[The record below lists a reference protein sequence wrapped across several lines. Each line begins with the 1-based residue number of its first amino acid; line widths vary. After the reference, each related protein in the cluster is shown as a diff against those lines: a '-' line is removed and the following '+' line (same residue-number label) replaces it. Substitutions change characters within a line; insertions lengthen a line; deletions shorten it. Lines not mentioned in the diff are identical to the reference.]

1 MNVLLEALY
10 CVTIKILFFF
20 FSQSMDDFIGLGAC
34 QAELHSWEIGFG
46 NDFVCACA
54 CMCERERVYVN
65 AIFHPF

>member
-1 MNVLLEALY
+1 MNVLLEASY
-10 CVTIKILFFF
+10 CVTIKILFLF

-54 CMCERERVYVN
+54 CVYVRERE
-65 AIFHPF
+65 FM